1 MTEDLQLMRDDI
13 VDSAYE
19 ELVAQVNAMI
29 DVAILQERERCA
41 AICDDITQAYR
52 TSVDSSIWLTVSGKL
67 LHEGMYGGAR
77 DCAEAIRKPGENE

>member
-29 DVAILQERERCA
+29 DVAVRQERERCS
-41 AICDDITQAYR
+41 AICDEETGPVLNGCPAAFFD
-52 TSVDSSIWLTVSGKL
+52 
-67 LHEGMYGGAR
+67 GGCDMAKYLA
-77 DCAEAIRKPGENE
+77 AEIRNQGENK